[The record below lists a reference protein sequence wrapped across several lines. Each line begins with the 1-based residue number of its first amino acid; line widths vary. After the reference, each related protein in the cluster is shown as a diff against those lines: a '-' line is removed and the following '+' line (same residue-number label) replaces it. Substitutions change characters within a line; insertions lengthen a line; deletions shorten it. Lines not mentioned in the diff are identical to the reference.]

1 MSILAMVFVGIVA
14 ALHLMFL
21 LIEAF
26 LWESKGPGIFK
37 TVPKDLFTPTKAMMQ
52 NQGLYNGFL
61 AAGLIWS
68 LFISDLQWQANV
80 ALFFLICVIVAGVVG
95 ALTVSRQVFFVQ
107 AVPAILAAIL
117 VLL

>member
-52 NQGLYNGFL
+52 NQGCIT
-61 AAGLIWS
+61 AS
-68 LFISDLQWQANV
+68 LPP
-80 ALFFLICVIVAGVVG
+80 G
-95 ALTVSRQVFFVQ
+95 
-107 AVPAILAAIL
+107 
-117 VLL
+117 